1 MQELSTEVLQALQKL
16 DTPTV
21 CNALEVVNPE
31 RRSQGFT
38 VRPFRCAHPHL
49 PPMVGYA
56 RTARIRSIHK
66 PARPQDSDGYY
77 SYIAEG
83 GPLPA
88 IAVIEDIDDVPGYG
102 ALWGEVNTNVHYG
115 LGCLGV
121 ITNGSMRDL
130 SDGHPRFHLL
140 AGMVNPSHAWINVV
154 DWGMTINVHGMQIS
168 SEELVHADQH
178 GAVVIPANDAEN
190 ILIEAEKIAARE
202 KIIVTAAR
210 SPDFN
215 MQKLREAWRGM
226 AEIH

>member
-1 MQELSTEVLQALQKL
+1 MRELTPETFQALLKL

-38 VRPFRCAHPHL
+38 VRPFRCAHPAL
-49 PPMVGYA
+49 PPVLGYA

-66 PARPQDSDGYY
+66 PSKPQDSDGYY

-88 IAVIEDIDDVPGYG
+88 VAVIEDIDDVPGYG

-115 LGCLGV
+115 LGCQGV
-121 ITNGSMRDL
+121 VTNGSMRDL
-130 SDGHPRFHLL
+130 SDGHPNFQLL
-140 AGMVNPSHAWINVV
+140 AGSVNPSHAWINVI
-154 DWGMTINVHGMQIS
+154 DWGMTINVHGMQV
-168 SEELVHADQH
+168 SEGELVHADQH
-178 GAVVIPANDAEN
+178 GAVVIPLADAEN
-190 ILIEAEKIAARE
+190 ILIEAQKISARE
-202 KIIVTAAR
+202 KIIVTAAK
-210 SPDFN
+210 SPEFN
-215 MQKLREAWRGM
+215 MQKLREAWKGM